1 MHDRTEPTGERAAE
15 TPKNAQ
21 LNNKANHGLRLRKG
35 RGALSNS
42 PSRFLHTVNQPLD
55 DGWGSQVEPSR
66 VANRALPDRTV
77 RLITRNTSPDIPFS
91 QSINPYKGCEHGCIY
106 CFARPT
112 HAFLDLSPGLDFE
125 TRLFFKTNVA
135 EGLRKELTRPRYQ
148 CSTLAMGTNTDPYQ
162 PLEKD
167 KRIMREILQ
176 ILLEARHPVSIVTKS
191 ALILRDLDLLRD
203 LARQQLVHVNVS
215 VTTLSNELKT
225 RLEPRTAGPAARLRA
240 ISALREAGIPTGAM
254 LAPIIPF
261 INDHEVE
268 RLVSACADA
277 GAQTMAYILIRLP
290 LEVAGLFEEWLQ
302 IHYPLKADRVM
313 AAIRD
318 TRGGEVY
325 RAEWGTR
332 MVGQGQIAQLIGAR
346 FKAAVAK
353 AGLHDAN
360 LSALRTDL
368 FQPPRYADDRQQ
380 NLF

>member
-1 MHDRTEPTGERAAE
+1 MHDRTVPTGERAAE

-21 LNNKANHGLRLRKG
+21 PNSKANYGLRLRKG
-35 RGALSNS
+35 RGALSNA
-42 PSRFLHTVNQPLD
+42 PSRFLHTVNQPVD
-55 DGWGSQVEPSR
+55 DGWAPQIEPSR
-66 VANRALPDRTV
+66 VANLALPDRTV
-77 RLITRNTSPDIPFS
+77 RLITRNASPDIPFS

-135 EGLRKELTRPRYQ
+135 ERLRKELARPRYQ

-167 KRIMREILQ
+167 KRVMREILQ
-176 ILLEARHPVSIVTKS
+176 TLLEARHPVSIVTKS
-191 ALILRDLDLLRD
+191 ALILRDL
-203 LARQQLVHVNVS
+203 ARQRLVHVNVS

-240 ISALREAGIPTGAM
+240 ISALREADIPTGAM

-277 GAQTMAYILIRLP
+277 GAQTMGYILIRLP

-302 IHYPLKADRVM
+302 SHYPLKADRVM

-353 AGLHDAN
+353 AGLHDAD
-360 LSALRTDL
+360 LPALRTDL
-368 FQPPRYADDRQQ
+368 FQPPRDPDDRQQ